1 MSNKE
6 WLKVSDG
13 LQWKLMMI
21 KFLIVFVTNGLCRM
35 NSINLPVFLP
45 FLESVW
51 LWYPFTFVSVVI
63 ELPTDDQLEFSFEIG
78 KETCCKS
85 FVNFIISFQ
94 IFRNLCWLRSIT
106 WLRHFWCHYWICN
119 YSGLDF
125 FLYQNISFYLIL
137 DLTDFIN
144 SKDFYGNLN
153 RYCHLGIYWNR
164 FWVTQV
170 GFQDDCALSLKV
182 RESPTSACNPVTV
195 RDQIL
200 RWNLQRF
207 QIDQCQIR
215 ILIHTFNWLKN

>member
-21 KFLIVFVTNGLCRM
+21 KFLIVFVTNGLCHM

-125 FLYQNISFYLIL
+125 FFISAFHFIWFYILLIL
-137 DLTDFIN
+137 SIQKTSTGTSTGTVISEYIETD
-144 SKDFYGNLN
+144 SG
-153 RYCHLGIYWNR
+153 
-164 FWVTQV
+164 
-170 GFQDDCALSLKV
+170 S
-182 RESPTSACNPVTV
+182 
-195 RDQIL
+195 L
-200 RWNLQRF
+200 RWDF
-207 QIDQCQIR
+207 K
-215 ILIHTFNWLKN
+215 LIAR